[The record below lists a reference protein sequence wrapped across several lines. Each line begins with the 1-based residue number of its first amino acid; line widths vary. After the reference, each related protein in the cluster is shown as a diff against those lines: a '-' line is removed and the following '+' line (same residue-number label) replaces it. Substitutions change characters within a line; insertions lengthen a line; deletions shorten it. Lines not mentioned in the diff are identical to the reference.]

1 MKKGFKNSFPTFRLS
16 LFSLDTNKENTNGLS
31 FYIFILMFSGGFSSP
46 FSAPDFCVV
55 GKLLAQLALACVSKL
70 TEHYHV
76 THHGGYNVASNNK
89 TSSDSTTGLLCFC
102 SVK

>member
-16 LFSLDTNKENTNGLS
+16 LFSLDTNKENMNGLS

-46 FSAPDFCVV
+46 FSAPNFCVV
-55 GKLLAQLALACVSKL
+55 GKLLAQLALARVSKL
-70 TEHYHV
+70 TEYYHV
-76 THHGGYNVASNNK
+76 THHGGCNVASNK